1 MSTDFL
7 TLDDLDVTG
16 KRVLLRGD
24 LNVPIENDEV
34 GDTTRL
40 KRLVPTIKELQKKNA
55 RVLILSHFGR
65 PKGSR
70 DAELSLQQVV
80 PVLQKILGGAVGFCP
95 EAVGPIAEKAVAE
108 LKPASVLILEN
119 TRFYPGEEK
128 NDPAFVRELAVLG
141 DVFVNDA
148 FSVSHR
154 AHATTEG
161 LAHVLP
167 ACAGRDMQEELEALA
182 RALERPARPV
192 MAIVGGSKISTKI
205 DVLRHLIERVDV
217 LTLGGGMANTFL
229 AAEGKELG
237 ASLYEPDMLDTA
249 REIEAICKKGECRLL
264 LPTDVIVAAAL
275 KPGVEAQTVSVE
287 KIPGE
292 KMALDIGQATVKA
305 IVSALEDVKT
315 VVWNGPLGVFE
326 IPPFDKAT
334 LDVARAIAKDTQSGK
349 LLSVAG
355 GGDTVAAVNKAGV
368 AAQLTYV
375 SSAGGAFLEWME
387 GRKLPGVEALRRKD
401 VQPASAVL
409 R

>member
-1 MSTDFL
+1 MSEDFL
-7 TLDDLDVTG
+7 TLDDVDVKD

-24 LNVPIENDEV
+24 LNVPVEHGEV

-55 RVLILSHFGR
+55 KVLLLSHFGR
-65 PKGSR
+65 PKPTSGGGR
-70 DAELSLQQVV
+70 DPELSLQQVT
-80 PVLQKILGGAVGFCP
+80 PVLQKLLGAPVSFC
-95 EAVGPIAEKAVAE
+95 ADAIGPAAQKAVAE
-108 LKPASVLILEN
+108 LKPGGVLVLEN

-128 NDPAFVRELAVLG
+128 NDPAFVRELADLG

-154 AHATTEG
+154 AHASTEG

-167 ACAGRDMQEELEALA
+167 SCAGRDMQEELEALG

-192 MAIVGGSKISTKI
+192 MAIIGGSKISTKI

-217 LTLGGGMANTFL
+217 LVLGGGMANTFL

-249 REIEAICKKGECRLL
+249 REIETACRRGQCRLL
-264 LPTDVIVAAAL
+264 LPSDVVVAAAL
-275 KPGVEAQTVSVE
+275 KPGAEAQTVSVD

-292 KMALDIGQATVKA
+292 KMALDVGAETVKA
-305 IVSALEDVKT
+305 IARALEDVKT

-334 LDVARAIAKDTQSGK
+334 LEIARVIAGLTQSGN

-355 GGDTVAAVNKAGV
+355 GGDTVAAVNKANV
-368 AAQLTYV
+368 AAKLTYV

-387 GRKLPGVEALRRKD
+387 GKTLPGVAALIR
-401 VQPASAVL
+401 AA
-409 R
+409 